1 MRIRGSLTVVAATVV
16 LAAILAPA
24 AAQADDGGRPLGAE
38 LSGANEVPP
47 ADPNGSGT
55 VTLRLNPG
63 QQEICYQLQVTDIAP
78 ASAAHIHAA
87 MAGVNGPVVV
97 PLAPPT
103 TGASGGCVEV
113 DRALVRAIIKDPQ
126 NYYVNVHN
134 TDFPGGA
141 IRGQLG

>member
-1 MRIRGSLTVVAATVV
+1 
-16 LAAILAPA
+16 
-24 AAQADDGGRPLGAE
+24 
-38 LSGANEVPP
+38 
-47 ADPNGSGT
+47 
-55 VTLRLNPG
+55 
-63 QQEICYQLQVTDIAP
+63 
-78 ASAAHIHAA
+78 